1 MVPPNKK
8 KTDERQAADRGYWFT
23 EGRYQLVSLC
33 SRSTSE
39 EQGLEPSRNL
49 LSNGTSYRKMAP
61 FCVSGSS
68 LQSILHTP
76 LE

>member
-1 MVPPNKK
+1 MVLPNQK
-8 KTDERQAADRGYWFT
+8 KTDERQAADQGDRST

-39 EQGLEPSRNL
+39 VQGLEPSRDP
-49 LSNGTSYRKMAP
+49 LSYGTSYRKMAP
-61 FCVSGSS
+61 FRVSGSS
-68 LQSILHTP
+68 LQSILYTP